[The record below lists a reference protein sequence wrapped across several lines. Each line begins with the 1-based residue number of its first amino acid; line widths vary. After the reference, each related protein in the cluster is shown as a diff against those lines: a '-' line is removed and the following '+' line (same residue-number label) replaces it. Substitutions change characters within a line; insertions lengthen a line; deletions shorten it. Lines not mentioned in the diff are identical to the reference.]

1 MTYLEIKDKYPE
13 FIYDKYEINEND
25 EEINITYY
33 FEIPNLAKFTP
44 SLKLFKKDIENNN
57 FNRDFFNDLVFHIGL
72 VELISYWKV
81 AMPHEVVINAGY
93 LDENQ
98 IKWFKKLYYN
108 GLGEFFYQNDIHI
121 SEDDFMKIT
130 CFGKKSAYE
139 VNYLGNGNLIPIGGG
154 KDSIVTI
161 NLLKDYLSN
170 SKAFII
176 NPKEVHLECAKK
188 SNLDSIIVNRFLD
201 KRLIELN
208 SEGFLNGHTPFSSL
222 VSFVSLLS
230 AYLANKKYIILSNEA
245 SANEGNVVGE
255 NVNHQ
260 YSKSYEYECDFNSYV
275 TNYFK
280 VDIKYFSLLRPLSEL
295 QIASLF
301 AKCKEYHSIFKSCNV
316 GSKALPW
323 KWCCACPKCLF
334 VYIIL
339 SPFLKKEELI
349 NIFGEELFAKEDL
362 LETFLEL
369 IGKSKH
375 KPFECVGTYEEVNY
389 SICKTINNYEGNL
402 PYLLDYYK
410 NNYPLEYD
418 DSILHCF
425 NDENNVPLEYI
436 DIVRRSINE

>member
-1 MTYLEIKDKYPE
+1 MTYLEIKDKYPK
-13 FIYDKYEINEND
+13 FIYDRYEINEND
-25 EEINITYY
+25 EEINIIYF

-44 SLKLFKKDIENNN
+44 SLKIMKKDIENDNI
-57 FNRDFFNDLVFHIGL
+57 NRDFFNDLVFHIGL

-81 AMPHEVVINAGY
+81 AMPHEVIIHAGY
-93 LDENQ
+93 LDDKQ
-98 IKWFKKLYYN
+98 INWFKKLYYN

-121 SEDDFMKIT
+121 SKDEFMNIT
-130 CFGKKSAYE
+130 CLGKKTDYS
-139 VNYLGNGNLIPIGGG
+139 VNFIGNGNLIPIGGG

-176 NPKEVHLECAKK
+176 NPKEVHLLCAKE
-188 SNLDSIIVNRFLD
+188 SNLDTLIVNRFLD

-230 AYLANKKYIILSNEA
+230 TYLANKKYIILSNEA
-245 SANEGNVVGE
+245 SANEGNVEGE

-260 YSKSYEYECDFNSYV
+260 YSKSYEYECDFNNYV
-275 TNYFK
+275 ANYFK
-280 VDIKYFSLLRPLSEL
+280 VDIKYFSLLRPLSEI

-301 AKCKEYHSIFKSCNV
+301 AKYKKYHQIFKSCNV
-316 GSKALPW
+316 GSKTLPW

-339 SPFLKKEELI
+339 SPFLKREELI
-349 NIFGEELFAKEDL
+349 NIFGEDLFAKEEL

-369 IGKSKH
+369 IGKSNH

-389 SICKTINNYEGNL
+389 AICKTVSNYEDNL

-410 NNYPLEYD
+410 SNYNIDCD
-418 DSILHCF
+418 DSILHRF
-425 NDENNVPLEYI
+425 NEENNVPLEYI
-436 DIVRRSINE
+436 DIVKRSINE